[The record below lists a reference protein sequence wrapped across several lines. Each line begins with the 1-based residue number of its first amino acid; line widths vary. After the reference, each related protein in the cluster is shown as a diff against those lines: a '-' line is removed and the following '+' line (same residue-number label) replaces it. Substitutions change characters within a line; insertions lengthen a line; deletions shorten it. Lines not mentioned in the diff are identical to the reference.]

1 MDVALDLVVDLGVL
15 AGLFV
20 QATAVDMA
28 LDLGL
33 LFVPLLV
40 RHCSSFRS
48 LCASFGRCQP
58 SRRAW
63 ADKSSHRPF
72 KFATAPAKLLRV
84 SRFGASLRAFRRVFA
99 NPRVRNVQIAGAG
112 STLGIWAYGVA
123 LPVYAYHSGGT
134 RAVGL
139 LFFARFVFAALV
151 SPWTGVLADRWSRR
165 KVMLASDV
173 LRCTA
178 LAGMTAVASAGGN
191 AYAIYV
197 LAITTTVIGTAYN
210 PAQAALMP
218 SLVNSPEELTAA
230 NVVGNTVSSVG
241 MFAGP
246 ALGGVLLALSGP
258 SSVFALTAALN
269 LWSAVFVLRVP
280 GDEPAERTEPP
291 HFLAELATGFG
302 TVLRERALRVVIG
315 LSAAQAVIDGAIEVL
330 LVVVALRLI
339 QGGDNATLG
348 WLNTAIGIGSLIGA
362 VFVAAVAARR
372 RLAGGLAIG
381 LLLSAIPLAAIAAVS
396 TLAPTLVLVGALGA
410 GAIFVQVNS
419 VTLLQRS
426 AENEVLGRVFAFL
439 ESLIMAG
446 IAIGSIATPG
456 LVSWL
461 GPRGALIVAGAVL
474 PVLLVWL
481 WPSLRKVD
489 AEARIA
495 AEPLDLLR
503 KIDIFA
509 LLEEPVLERLAD
521 GAAPVSV
528 AAFQPVVSQGELG
541 DRFYVIAEG
550 RAAVEINDAESR
562 ELARGDFFGE
572 IALLRDVPRTATVR
586 ALDPLRLY
594 AVERDDFIAAV
605 TGHAPTLDLA
615 EGVVTTRLGAGALA

>member
-1 MDVALDLVVDLGVL
+1 M
-15 AGLFV
+15 
-20 QATAVDMA
+20 
-28 LDLGL
+28 
-33 LFVPLLV
+33 
-40 RHCSSFRS
+40 
-48 LCASFGRCQP
+48 
-58 SRRAW
+58 
-63 ADKSSHRPF
+63 
-72 KFATAPAKLLRV
+72 
-84 SRFGASLRAFRRVFA
+84 SRFAASLQAFRRVFA
-99 NPRVRNVQIAGAG
+99 NRRVRNVQIAGAG

-123 LPVYAYHSGGT
+123 LPVYAYHAGGT

-139 LFFARFVFAALV
+139 LFFARFVCAALA

-165 KVMLASDV
+165 RVMLTSDV
-173 LRCTA
+173 LRCAA
-178 LAGMTAVASAGGN
+178 LVGMTAVASAGGT

-230 NVVGNTVSSVG
+230 NVVGNTISSVG

-246 ALGGVLLALSGP
+246 ALGGVLLAVSGT
-258 SSVFALTAALN
+258 SAVFALTAALN
-269 LWSAVFVLRVP
+269 LWSATFVLQVP
-280 GDEPAERTEPP
+280 RDEPAEP
-291 HFLAELATGFG
+291 AERQHLLRELTTGFA

-339 QGGDNATLG
+339 HGGDNATLG
-348 WLNTAIGIGSLIGA
+348 WLNTAIGIGSLVGA
-362 VFVAAVAARR
+362 VLVAVVAARR

-381 LLLSAIPLAAIAAVS
+381 LVLSAVPLALAAAVS
-396 TLAPTLVLVGALGA
+396 TLAPTLVLVGALGV
-410 GAIFVQVNS
+410 GAIFVQVNG

-426 AENEVLGRVFAFL
+426 AENEVMGRVFAFL

-461 GPRGALIVAGAVL
+461 GPRGALIAAGAVL

-481 WPSLRKVD
+481 WPSLRRID
-489 AEARIA
+489 AEAKIA

-503 KIDIFA
+503 KIDIFT
-509 LLEEPVLERLAD
+509 LLEEPVLERLAS
-521 GAAPVSV
+521 GATLLSV
-528 AAFQPVVSQGELG
+528 APFQPVVSQGEIG

-550 RAAVEINDAESR
+550 KASVEIDGAESR
-562 ELARGDFFGE
+562 ELGRGDFFGE

-586 ALDPLRLY
+586 ALDSLRLY
-594 AVERDDFIAAV
+594 AVERDEFIAAV
-605 TGHAPTLDLA
+605 TGHAPTLEVADD
-615 EGVVTTRLGAGALA
+615 VVTSRLAAGALA